1 MNNNA
6 LRRRVVAVP
15 MALPLVAV
23 VGSIVGSW
31 GWCLSVLAVAA
42 ALAARCRRV
51 AVMALLCALVCGM
64 HTELRQRAGVRLQV
78 AGQVTG
84 TVTRVYAHAVQLQP
98 AGICPAVYLRGVEG
112 AAVGDVLRVS
122 TAPEAPLE
130 QPPVRGMFD
139 AAAWRRGQGIGAGFR
154 AAAVQH
160 LGHPL
165 SWAALRGAGLDMRAR
180 LAARLMPPGR
190 DGDARRQVLCAMVLG
205 AREQAAEDTLGLF
218 RRGGCLH
225 AFAVSGLHV
234 GVILLFGHMLCR
246 LLHVRPVVARPL
258 LLLLV
263 GAYVW
268 MTGCA
273 VSALRAYVMFAAVVL
288 GVSLR
293 RRLSAANIWCAAACF
308 FLLLQPWLL
317 YDTGFRLSFAVYA
330 AICAGVRFCLRTD
343 SPWFGP
349 DAYIPFRILTPW
361 ELRVKGAETALRGVV
376 LVSLCAWFVSLP
388 LIAHDFHTVT
398 PWSFLTNIALALPLM
413 AAMGAGMLLL
423 LCSGI
428 PYLGGLAAA
437 AADGAAGVL
446 LAVVGFFA
454 GLPGAYLPAALP
466 APADGIAIV
475 PLGYGE
481 SACVL
486 GNPGLLVACGHE
498 NEARFTA
505 VPALFHGGWQPA
517 AMLHTPRRSGGETV
531 ARAAWPKLRMID
543 GSRPAVCTTAAGRY
557 TIYPAPPELPSTPA
571 ENRLPVVLWE
581 QGNKKR
587 VLWVGDASA
596 ATVATIPPAE
606 RRADV
611 LILGANPTLPFDDA
625 EDIAAFGAREL
636 RLLPSAERRRASLE
650 EERMQDAADPEEPAA
665 EQED

>member
-1 MNNNA
+1 MNINA
-6 LRRRVVAVP
+6 LRRRVAAVP
-15 MALPLVAV
+15 MALPLLAV
-23 VGSIVGSW
+23 VGSIVGAW
-31 GWCLSVLAVAA
+31 GWCLSGLAVAV
-42 ALAARCRRV
+42 ALVIRSWRV
-51 AVMALLCALVCGM
+51 AAMALLCALVCGL
-64 HTELRQRAGVRLQV
+64 HLELRQRGALRLQG
-78 AGQVTG
+78 AEQVEG
-84 TVTRVYAHAVQLQP
+84 TVTRAYAHAVQLQP

-130 QPPVRGMFD
+130 PPPVRGMFD

-165 SWAALRGAGLDMRAR
+165 SWAAVRGAGLAMRER
-180 LAARLMPPGR
+180 LTARLMPPGR
-190 DGDARRQVLCAMVLG
+190 EGDARRQVLCAMVLG
-205 AREQAAEDTLGLF
+205 ARDQAAEDTLGLF

-234 GVILLFGHMLCR
+234 GVILFFGHLLCR
-246 LLHVRPVVARPL
+246 LLRVRPAVARPL

-263 GAYVW
+263 GLYVW

-273 VSALRAYVMFAAVVL
+273 VSALRAYGMFAAVEL
-288 GVSLR
+288 GLSLR
-293 RRLSAANIWCAAACF
+293 RRLSAANIWCAAACL
-308 FLLLQPWLL
+308 FLLLQPWQL

-330 AICAGVRFCLRTD
+330 AICAGVRFCMRSD

-361 ELRVKGAETALRGVV
+361 ELWVKGAETALRGAV
-376 LVSLCAWFVSLP
+376 LVSLCAWLVSLP

-423 LCSGI
+423 LCGGI
-428 PYLGGLAAA
+428 PYLGALAAA

-446 LAVVGFFA
+446 LAVIGFFA

-498 NEARFTA
+498 SEARFTA

-517 AMLHTPRRSGGETV
+517 AMLHTGKRGGGESV
-531 ARAAWPKLRMID
+531 ALATWPKLRMID
-543 GSRPAVCTTAAGRY
+543 GSQPAVCTTAAGRY

-571 ENRLPVVLWE
+571 ENRLPAVLWE
-581 QGNKKR
+581 QGARR

-596 ATVATIPPAE
+596 ATVATIPPEE

-611 LILGANPTLPFDDA
+611 LILGSNPTLPFDDA
-625 EDIAAFGAREL
+625 EDIAAIGAREL
-636 RLLPSAERRRASLE
+636 RLLPSAELRRARLE
-650 EERMQDAADPEEPAA
+650 EERMPNAADPEEPAA